1 VPDTR
6 RKAQSSKIAQPVP
19 FEFRQLFVQHGWERV
34 NHLFGKRAS
43 VRYFTVLGADSLR
56 AERDAY
62 LDQRKST
69 PVGRRAAMVPGLALA
84 SQQGAGA

>member
-1 VPDTR
+1 MPDTR
-6 RKAQSSKIAQPVP
+6 RKAQSSKVAQPVP
-19 FEFRQLFVQHGWERV
+19 VEFRQIFVQHGWDRV

-62 LDQRKST
+62 LDERK
-69 PVGRRAAMVPGLALA
+69 PNQGFHGRNHVRHMAQDL
-84 SQQGAGA
+84 GA